1 MPMLL
6 CFLCILSQRVSA
18 STGVY
23 VPDPVTSFVA
33 NVRDPAYGAVGD
45 GVSDDTA
52 AIQKAIDAVSA
63 AGGGIV
69 DIPAGNYRINTL
81 YQTGKSY
88 EKAGLV
94 LKSNI
99 IVRIDDS
106 AVLEAIPNGERSYQ
120 MFSITHV
127 DNVHIIGGT
136 LIGDRDHHTSNIGET
151 GYGVRITDATNV
163 VIENLHAGEFWG
175 DGLFLGE
182 DSKNITIYNVVCD
195 HNRRQGMSIVGG
207 QNVKILNSK
216 FNHSDGTPPKSGID
230 IEPEGDLPVVKD
242 VEIRNC
248 EFSGSSTGFVVG
260 NHYSNSVAANITFA
274 DNIVRDNRTGIN
286 LVGLQGGK
294 IIGNTVYHDQS
305 TENDT
310 HWWIRLRNSG
320 VHATSNVT
328 VSGNTIYGAN
338 IIDSTGESNTIQ
350 DNIFKAAVY
359 IRGIAHAGKT
369 LNAKVYDGDYGD
381 LHVHNVVL
389 VPASAI
395 SSYQWYADGT
405 AISGATQ
412 SSYVPTASDSGKRLT
427 VQVQYTD
434 KAGNAEDAVSPPTLP
449 VDYANQAPTD
459 ITLNPLFIYSN
470 QYLAEVGLLSTTD
483 PDAGDVHTYT
493 VDDDRFE
500 IIYDNLLRLKGD
512 NYIPF
517 GSVSTITLHVTA
529 TDALGASLTKAFT
542 IEVARPK
549 NQPPKKVT
557 LSNNTV
563 AAGKAGEIVGQLT
576 TTDPDVGDTHSY
588 TVSDSRFEANSDGVL
603 KLKEGVRVEDAV
615 GSSIPLR
622 IAAKDSG
629 GLIYTASFTLQV
641 TEGSA
646 DNGNANNGNANNGNA
661 NNGNANNG
669 NINNGNANNGNANNG
684 NAGTATPSDLNP
696 DNQGQSRNSGG
707 GSSGSSFRGRRSL
720 DFGNISVNPYS
731 YIQTNGRIHDHGS
744 WKQEGTVWK
753 LDVDGATATSAW
765 AYLSGNWYL
774 FNEKGEMM
782 TGWANVDGSWYFMD
796 GSGSMRD
803 GWVEDEKG
811 EWYYLNPVSDGTRGA
826 MRIGWQLISS
836 KWYYFHTVSDG
847 SQGRMLKSQR
857 SPDGYLLK
865 EDGSWDQGAARQ

>member
-33 NVRDPAYGAVGD
+33 NVRDQAYGAVGD

-69 DIPAGNYRINTL
+69 DIPAGKYRINTL

-99 IVRIDDS
+99 IVRINDS

-136 LIGDRDHHTSNIGET
+136 LIGDRDHHTSSIGET
-151 GYGVRITDATNV
+151 GYGVRITDASNV

-310 HWWIRLRNSG
+310 HWGIRLRNSG

-350 DNIFKAAVY
+350 DNVFKAAVY

-603 KLKEGVRVEDAV
+603 KLKEGVRVEDAI

-646 DNGNANNGNANNGNA
+646 NNGNANNGNA
-661 NNGNANNG
+661 NNSNT
-669 NINNGNANNGNANNG
+669 
-684 NAGTATPSDLNP
+684 GTATPSDLNP

-803 GWVEDEKG
+803 GWVQDGKG